1 LDGTAAVPT
10 EREEEGKADGTV
22 AAARGVFGSV
32 SLSLFI
38 WSVGK
43 KYEKYIILYYVLS
56 GTHRCQ
62 HQH

>member
-43 KYEKYIILYYVLS
+43 KYEKYI
-56 GTHRCQ
+56 G
-62 HQH
+62 